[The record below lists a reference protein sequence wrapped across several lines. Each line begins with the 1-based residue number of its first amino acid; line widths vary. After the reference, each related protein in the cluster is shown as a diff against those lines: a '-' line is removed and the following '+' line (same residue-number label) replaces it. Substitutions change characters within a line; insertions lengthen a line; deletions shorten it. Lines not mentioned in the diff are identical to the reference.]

1 MGANATSCMG
11 GGTQL
16 LGAGVNL
23 TVVSSPLADAGVG
36 GSRSAGAV
44 AGASSFAGGVAR
56 QGNAL
61 AVIPSSSLAVICE

>member
-1 MGANATSCMG
+1 MG

-16 LGAGVNL
+16 LGTGAGVNL
-23 TVVSSPLADAGVG
+23 TVVSSPLAEAGVD
-36 GSRSAGAV
+36 GSRSAVAV

>member
-1 MGANATSCMG
+1 MG

-16 LGAGVNL
+16 LGAGVNS

-36 GSRSAGAV
+36 RSRSAGAV
-44 AGASSFAGGVAR
+44 SGASCFPVGFAR

>member
-1 MGANATSCMG
+1 MG

-16 LGAGVNL
+16 LGASAGVNL
-23 TVVSSPLADAGVG
+23 TVVSSPLADAGVD

-44 AGASSFAGGVAR
+44 AGANSFASGVAR

-61 AVIPSSSLAVICE
+61 AEIPSSSSSLAVICA